1 MFIASTVAFILFA
14 MKFID
19 FNNIEKI
26 IIKHNKLG
34 IESVKQEAIISTG
47 IFFSIENYNSGN
59 LMIYTNFQC
68 FIKYESI

>member
-34 IESVKQEAIISTG
+34 NESVKQEAIIS
-47 IFFSIENYNSGN
+47 IFFSIE
-59 LMIYTNFQC
+59 
-68 FIKYESI
+68 YEFLTDKSQLW

>member
-1 MFIASTVAFILFA
+1 

-34 IESVKQEAIISTG
+34 NESVKQEAIIS
-47 IFFSIENYNSGN
+47 IFFSIE
-59 LMIYTNFQC
+59 
-68 FIKYESI
+68 YEFLTDKSQLW